1 MKKDVVS
8 GCVLVLVAL
17 AYYGASTAIQSST
30 LEDEFGPGGLPFI
43 LATLLGL
50 VGAVIALRGLAL
62 APPAAAFGSGELRR
76 FARGLGVLAIG
87 FAYILLVPYLGF
99 ILTIALLIVAV
110 ALYEGLPLS
119 WRVPAVAGA
128 GAGFLWLLFVKLL
141 GVPQPAGLL
150 F

>member
-1 MKKDVVS
+1 MNKDVVS
-8 GCVLVLVAL
+8 GCALVLVAL
-17 AYYGASTAIQSST
+17 AYYWASTAIQSST
-30 LEDEFGPGGLPFI
+30 LEDEFGPGGLPLI

-50 VGAVIALRGLAL
+50 VGAIIAVRGLVL
-62 APPAAAFGSGELRR
+62 AHPGSAFGGGEPRR
-76 FARGLGVLAIG
+76 FARALGVLGIG
-87 FAYILLVPYLGF
+87 FAYVLLVPYLGF

-110 ALYEGLPLS
+110 ARYEGLSLS
-119 WRVPAVAGA
+119 WRVMAVAGA